1 MNIRLFLYI
10 SVLIMNLCGGAS
22 AQTDTIFLDR
32 WHFYKQGIVGVY
44 DVEGNFNPG
53 RYTWSILT
61 PSQSHLPALPAYVDP
76 NQIQPFPEVPV
87 RSPTR
92 NLSTLIY
99 KNCDDSDRCEFLF
112 PQAGSEVPAVAKPLV
127 VRLKGIHAPH
137 VKASCEQETL
147 LGNQAKNLI
156 EGLLSSA
163 HHIQLMEYYQNGKE
177 MKGRLVADGQDLSEL
192 LVNQG
197 LAVKIEGNKKD
208 WCS

>member
-1 MNIRLFLYI
+1 MDGRLFLLVFGLI
-10 SVLIMNLCGGAS
+10 LLVSVGAS

-61 PSQSHLPALPAYVDP
+61 PSQSHLPALRAYVDP
-76 NQIQPFPEVPV
+76 NQIQAFPEVPV
-87 RSPTR
+87 RSPTKI
-92 NLSTLIY
+92 LSTLMY
-99 KNCDDSDRCEFLF
+99 KNCYESDRCEFLF
-112 PQAGSEVPAVAKPLV
+112 PQAGSENLAVAKPLF

-137 VKASCEQETL
+137 VKAPCEQETF

-156 EGLLSSA
+156 EGLLSSTD
-163 HHIQLMEYYQNGKE
+163 HIQLIEYYQYGKE
-177 MKGRLVADGQDLSEL
+177 MKGRVVADGQDLSEL

-197 LAVKIEGNKKD
+197 LAVNIEGEKKD